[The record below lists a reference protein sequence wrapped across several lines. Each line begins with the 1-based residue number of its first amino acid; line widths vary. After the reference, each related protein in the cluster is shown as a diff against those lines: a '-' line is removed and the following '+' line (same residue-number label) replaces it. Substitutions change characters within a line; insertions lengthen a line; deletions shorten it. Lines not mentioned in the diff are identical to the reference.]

1 MFKSS
6 NPAAGGSFLPTEYV
20 EARAEHRA
28 NFLAVLM
35 FMIIMGGVV
44 TAFLVTNRRW
54 QAVRAQD
61 EQITLA
67 YEREAGKIQQLHEL
81 ENRQAEIAEKA
92 EIVNALHEHY
102 GRSVLLAEIN
112 TRRPNDDLDILELK
126 LEGKRLKAA
135 TGDPKAQAKSQVRN
149 LSQSASVNDKN
160 QADAQSRPR
169 IEPPRYEH
177 TLKLVGV
184 SKDNASITDYLASL
198 AESAL
203 LRDVELKTI
212 EETVIEKE
220 DFRKFEIVAKLVENV
235 DPEALD
241 LARYRSGGVETVS
254 GDEDSSEAGEDASS
268 EGRDLANAPH
278 DEVSDGEMTLRSI
291 FAAFGDKED

>member
-1 MFKSS
+1 MLKPSGPS
-6 NPAAGGSFLPTEYV
+6 TGGSFLPTEYV
-20 EARAEHRA
+20 KARAEHRA
-28 NFLAVLM
+28 NFLSVVL
-35 FMIIMGGVV
+35 FMVIMAGVV

-54 QAVRAQD
+54 QEVRAQD

-92 EIVNALHEHY
+92 EIVNALHETY

-112 TRRPNDDLDILELK
+112 TRRPNDDLDILEIK
-126 LEGKRLKAA
+126 LEGKRQKTAS
-135 TGDPKAQAKSQVRN
+135 GDPRGQTKSQVRN

-169 IEPPRYEH
+169 VEPPRYVH

-198 AESAL
+198 VECPL
-203 LRDVELKTI
+203 LEDVELKTI

-220 DFRKFEIVAKLVENV
+220 TFRKFEIVAMLVENV
-235 DPEALD
+235 DSGALD
-241 LARYRSGGVETVS
+241 LARYRTDGVES
-254 GDEDSSEAGEDASS
+254 AGGDADGGEVTDASGADGG
-268 EGRDLANAPH
+268 EG
-278 DEVSDGEMTLRSI
+278 GMTLRSI